1 MLLFARRIRRKTI
14 GPDPARV
21 PAHVAVI
28 MDGNGRWAE
37 KRGLPRAAGHRAG
50 MAVIRDVI
58 RASDAW
64 GVRVLS
70 LYAFSTENWKRPR
83 EEVGVL
89 MDLLVEFLR
98 GEIDEL
104 DEKNV
109 LIRFMG
115 DVGRFP
121 QACREAI
128 AEALERT
135 ADNTGLTVNIALNYG
150 GRDELVRA
158 VRDMMRDAQAGR
170 LRPEDVTEAT
180 VSDYLYTRGQPD
192 PDLVIRT
199 SGEMRLS
206 NFMLYQASYAEWVVT
221 PVLWPDF
228 HEEQYASAILEY
240 QSRKRRYGNVDEESR
255 E

>member
-1 MLLFARRIRRKTI
+1 
-14 GPDPARV
+14 V
-21 PAHVAVI
+21 CS
-28 MDGNGRWAE
+28 
-37 KRGLPRAAGHRAG
+37 
-50 MAVIRDVI
+50 
-58 RASDAW
+58 SDL
-64 GVRVLS
+64 LS
-70 LYAFSTENWKRPR
+70 LYAFSTENWKRPK

-89 MDLLVEFLR
+89 MGLLVEFLR
-98 GEIDEL
+98 REIDEL

-115 DVGRFP
+115 DAGRFP
-121 QACREAI
+121 QVCREAI

-158 VRDMMRDAQAGR
+158 VQAMMRDAQAGR

-199 SGEMRLS
+199 GGEMRLS
-206 NFMLYQASYAEWVVT
+206 NFMLYQTSYAEWVVT
-221 PVLWPDF
+221 PVYWPDF
-228 HEEQYASAILEY
+228 HEEQYARAILEF
-240 QSRKRRYGNVDEESR
+240 QGRKRRYGNVDEES
-255 E
+255 